1 MYFLRGILPW
11 QGLKLDKRDDRYR
24 KIYEKKKNTTPE
36 ELCLGYPSEFCTY
49 VSYARNLPFE
59 QEPDYEYLRNLFR
72 TVMNRY
78 GWACDGEF
86 DWKKTKKTITPNS
99 RNVQN
104 DNQLFD
110 KNNKNVMITNI
121 SNQVVHNTETNYNG
135 NILLTQNLN
144 ITNNNTSFNLKNI
157 DPNSSN
163 IFQTHDSGIYK
174 PKNLLIKGSQNKANN
189 ENLNKSLVNNNN
201 DRSITQTTVF
211 NTQNNNKN
219 VSILQT
225 QNLTKTNT
233 INNKSSNNV
242 SGNNLGSQQFQNNNQ
257 KKGGKSNEIEG
268 KKNNNNIKKDKC
280 III

>member
-1 MYFLRGILPW
+1 LTG
-11 QGLKLDKRDDRYR
+11 
-24 KIYEKKKNTTPE
+24 KK
-36 ELCLGYPSEFCTY
+36 
-49 VSYARNLPFE
+49 
-59 QEPDYEYLRNLFR
+59 Q
-72 TVMNRY
+72 
-78 GWACDGEF
+78 
-86 DWKKTKKTITPNS
+86 KKTITPNS

-201 DRSITQTTVF
+201 DRSITQTTVL

-257 KKGGKSNEIEG
+257 NKGGKSNEIEG
-268 KKNNNNIKKDKC
+268 KKK
-280 III
+280 